1 MSEALQVEVVFAD
14 VASDGVVKDDAV
26 KDGVAQDDVAR
37 VFRRSLKL
45 ERGATVADALRLSGI
60 GERFDNL
67 DLSRIGVF
75 GRVVDPATPLRDGDR
90 VEIYRALRIDPKEA
104 RRRRAKR

>member
-14 VASDGVVKDDAV
+14 VVSDGVVKDDAV
-26 KDGVAQDDVAR
+26 NDGVAQDAR

-90 VEIYRALRIDPKEA
+90 VEIYRPLRIDPKEA